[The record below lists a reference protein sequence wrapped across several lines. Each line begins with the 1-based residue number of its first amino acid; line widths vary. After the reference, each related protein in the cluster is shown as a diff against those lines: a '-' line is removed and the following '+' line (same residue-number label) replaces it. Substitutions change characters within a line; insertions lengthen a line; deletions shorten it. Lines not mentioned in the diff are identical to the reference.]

1 MADEREKKSVG
12 ADDEGKGED
21 EDVEAHKNSVGRTS
35 VSKTSVG
42 KTSVGE
48 NDEEGDDVE
57 AHRHSV
63 GKTSIGAADEDEKTS
78 IG

>member
-1 MADEREKKSVG
+1 MSDELDKKSLP
-12 ADDEGKGED
+12 ADDD
-21 EDVEAHKNSVGRTS
+21 DVEGHKTSVG
-35 VSKTSVG
+35 KTSVG

-48 NDEEGDDVE
+48 NDEDGDDVE

-63 GKTSIGAADEDEKTS
+63 GKTSIGASDEDGKTS